1 MQSRRTALFRIFS
14 KRTNFA
20 LNCEVFD
27 HCESK
32 TVEPKQRE
40 RVKLSCHSSIDE
52 AWQCSPIPCIPG
64 SEVAVNFAPVSTE
77 LGFET
82 FVLRYRLQALT

>member
-52 AWQCSPIPCIPG
+52 VWQCSPIPCISG

-82 FVLRYRLQALT
+82 LVLRYRLQALT